1 MRMEPPS
8 PSNTERTVDI
18 IGRLQDRLERGRG
31 AEIRLVESILADP
44 QFAAH
49 APIARIAER
58 AGVSEPT
65 ITRLARALG
74 FPGTREMR
82 FHLVQALA
90 IGGAYLREP
99 NAAADDLPLSG
110 QVVAQVTSGAHAAL
124 DLMSIALADIDLAPL
139 ARDIARASQVLI
151 YGTGGSSS
159 FAAVELQN
167 RLFRLGLHVTAHTD
181 PQLQRMSASVLEPK
195 AVVVGFS
202 VSGQVTSVMDSV
214 TIARQYGAR
223 ALVVTTPGTPLATA
237 GDLLLPLTFKED
249 TNLYK
254 PSSMRYALLAAV
266 DMIAMATSLTI
277 GKKVLEPLRRVRHS
291 LASQNIRNPDL
302 PIGD

>member
-1 MRMEPPS
+1 MPKGMQDES
-8 PSNTERTVDI
+8 TRTVDI
-18 IGRLQDRLERGRG
+18 IARLQDRLERGRG

-44 QFAAH
+44 HFAAH
-49 APIARIAER
+49 APIAQIAER

-82 FHLVQALA
+82 FHLAQALA
-90 IGGAYLREP
+90 IGGAYLRESSP
-99 NAAADDLPLSG
+99 PPEDLPVTT
-110 QVVAQVTSGAHAAL
+110 QVVAKVSSGAHAAL
-124 DLMSIALADIDLAPL
+124 DLMSMALAEIDLEPM
-139 ARDIARASQVLI
+139 ARRISKASQILI

-181 PQLQRMSASVLEPK
+181 PQLQRMSASVLEPR
-195 AVVVGFS
+195 AVVIGFS
-202 VSGQVTSVMDSV
+202 VSGQASSV
-214 TIARQYGAR
+214 TDAVTIGRQYGAS
-223 ALVVTTPGTPLATA
+223 ALVVTSPNTPLAAA
-237 GDLLLPLTFKED
+237 GDALLPLTFKED
-249 TNLYK
+249 GNLYK
-254 PSSMRYALLAAV
+254 PSSTRYALLAAV
-266 DMIAMATSLTI
+266 DIIAMTTAHTI
-277 GKKVLEPLRRVRHS
+277 GPKVLEPLRRVRHS